1 MTAKEPLRDTARR
14 FGFEIAAITVGI
26 LIALS
31 IDAVVQRNRE
41 RALVQQARAAIAR
54 EIADNSKDLEGGLK
68 SLDKHVQDLAQGL
81 RLADDLLKDGKSD
94 IHELNLGFSFPSLNR
109 AAWQTAERTGALALM
124 DYDDVKELS
133 EICSSCKIWWSAAS
147 DSCWIGWQDS
157 PRSWAP
163 ARAVTQPS
171 PPRRTCRCFARG
183 CSMRAG
189 RSAYTARWPPAWRTP
204 IACAS
209 SLDHADA

>member
-1 MTAKEPLRDTARR
+1 MAAAEPLRDTARR
-14 FGFEIAAITVGI
+14 FTFEIAAITAGI

-54 EIADNSKDLEGGLK
+54 EIADNRKELDGGLK

-124 DYDDVKELS
+124 DYDEVKELS
-133 EICSSCKIWWSAAS
+133 ELYELQDLVVGSQRQLLERLAGLSAIMGAGEGGDPTRSAA
-147 DSCWIGWQDS
+147 QDLQVF
-157 PRSWAP
+157 RS
-163 ARAVTQPS
+163 RLLD
-171 PPRRTCRCFARG
+171 ARG
-183 CSMRAG
+183 AVG
-189 RSAYTARWPPAWRTP
+189 VHRS
-204 IACAS
+204 
-209 SLDHADA
+209 LGVGLADAYRTREQPGPR

>member
-1 MTAKEPLRDTARR
+1 
-14 FGFEIAAITVGI
+14 
-26 LIALS
+26 
-31 IDAVVQRNRE
+31 VQRNRE

-133 EICSSCKIWWSAAS
+133 ELYELQDLVVGSQRQLLDRLAGLSAIMGAGEGGDPTKSAA
-147 DSCWIGWQDS
+147 QDLQVF
-157 PRSWAP
+157 RS
-163 ARAVTQPS
+163 RLLD
-171 PPRRTCRCFARG
+171 ARG
-183 CSMRAG
+183 AVSVHRSLAAG
-189 RSAYTARWPPAWRTP
+189 
-204 IACAS
+204 
-209 SLDHADA
+209 LADAYRMREQPGPR